1 MKATTAIL
9 LLAFGLVRGAC
20 AATYANPIL
29 AMDFSDPD
37 VCAGPDGK
45 YYLTASS
52 FGGLPG
58 LPILAPDDLVN
69 WQ

>member
-1 MKATTAIL
+1 MKTTTAFL
-9 LLAFGLVRGAC
+9 LVLGLVRGAC

-45 YYLTASS
+45 YYLTAAS
-52 FGGLPG
+52 FGG
-58 LPILAPDDLVN
+58 IL
-69 WQ
+69 